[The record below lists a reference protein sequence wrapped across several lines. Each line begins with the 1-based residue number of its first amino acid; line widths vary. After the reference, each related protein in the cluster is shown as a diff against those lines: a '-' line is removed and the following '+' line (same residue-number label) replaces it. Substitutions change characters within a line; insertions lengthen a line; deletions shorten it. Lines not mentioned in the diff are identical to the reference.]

1 MGTTD
6 HIFYAYVTDDAN
18 ERPTADYIRDE
29 RVEVRAGSET
39 PDLEAIAEKAL
50 EEYDDATAEYPDGE
64 GYVWLVTPEGAVRG
78 FKVYRDYSPTYT
90 AYEHGDR

>member
-6 HIFYAYVTDDAN
+6 SIFYAYVTFDAN
-18 ERPTADYIRDE
+18 ERPTAERIRDE

-50 EEYDDATAEYPDGE
+50 EDHDAAAEFPDGE

>member
-1 MGTTD
+1 MGSTD
-6 HIFYAYVTDDAN
+6 SIFYAYVTFDAN
-18 ERPTADYIRDE
+18 ERPTAERIRDE

-50 EEYDDATAEYPDGE
+50 EDHDAAAEFPDGE
-64 GYVWLVTPEGAVRG
+64 GYVWLVTPKGEVRG
-78 FKVYRDYSPTYT
+78 FKVYRELVPTYT